1 MANRPSPTA
10 TLGTVRSGQPPPAVP
25 LAGRPPRARA
35 LPPGT
40 DPPAPAASLTSP
52 SPMPLRIPPAI
63 TLLLG
68 LALGSCAPE
77 PDVVIYCALDQVHA
91 EPILRRFEAQTGLKV
106 HAEFDVEAHK
116 TVGLVRRIREETNR
130 TRCDVFW
137 NNEFAHTVALAE
149 DGLLAS
155 YDSPAAAEIPPLFRD
170 RKNRWTGFAAR
181 ARILIVNTDLADPA
195 TIHGMDDLLDEA
207 WRGRVGMA
215 RPLTGTTL
223 THMALLFPLLG
234 EQRARSYLDGI
245 TAAEVN
251 LTSGNATLMRLVRDG
266 QLAFGW
272 TDTDDFNV
280 ALEAGYPVAA
290 VYPDQDSVGTLL
302 IPNTVCILAAAPHAQ
317 AARRLVDFILSPE
330 IEATLAASRSA
341 QIPVRASV
349 PRPPHVRSAA
359 DMRVMEVDYAATG
372 TEVDRRLAELKE
384 RFLR

>member
-1 MANRPSPTA
+1 
-10 TLGTVRSGQPPPAVP
+10 
-25 LAGRPPRARA
+25 
-35 LPPGT
+35 
-40 DPPAPAASLTSP
+40 
-52 SPMPLRIPPAI
+52 
-63 TLLLG
+63 
-68 LALGSCAPE
+68 
-77 PDVVIYCALDQVHA
+77 
-91 EPILRRFEAQTGLKV
+91 
-106 HAEFDVEAHK
+106 
-116 TVGLVRRIREETNR
+116 
-130 TRCDVFW
+130 
-137 NNEFAHTVALAE
+137 
-149 DGLLAS
+149 
-155 YDSPAAAEIPPLFRD
+155 
-170 RKNRWTGFAAR
+170 
-181 ARILIVNTDLADPA
+181 
-195 TIHGMDDLLDEA
+195 MDDLLDEA